1 MTGDQSKDTGPVC
14 GCGCCAAVLAEVA
27 AVRHE
32 LGQLMGLVILE
43 GIGTAAPGISSGLQV
58 GQGRFGCAP
67 GPAEPHLSPCS

>member
-43 GIGTAAPGISSGLQV
+43 GIGT
-58 GQGRFGCAP
+58 GRAGD
-67 GPAEPHLSPCS
+67 